1 MIIGYL
7 RVSTEKQHL
16 ENQQDEISRY
26 AKENGMKVDR
36 WVEEIVSGKK
46 IYSGRKLGRTISR
59 MKKGDTLIVSEV
71 SRLSRNLTDIMT
83 IMGKCLEKGINIY
96 TTKERYR
103 FDDSINS
110 KILCFAFGLVAEIE
124 RNLISL
130 RTKEALAL
138 RRSEGVAL
146 GRPTGSCSKQQIL
159 HENKDE
165 ILRMLAEGHTA
176 KSIYEHF
183 QVSKDTWYRFMKN
196 NNFLHSPTNQSPSR

>member
-16 ENQQDEISRY
+16 ENQKDEIARY
-26 AKENGMKVDR
+26 AKENGMTVDR

-46 IYSGRKLGRTISR
+46 IYSGRKLGRAISR

-83 IMGKCLEKGINIY
+83 IMGKCLKKGINIY

-138 RRSEGVAL
+138 RKAEGIAL
-146 GRPTGSCSKQQIL
+146 GRPKGSTPKLDIIL
-159 HENKDE
+159 DNEDE
-165 ILRMLAEGHTA
+165 IREMLEDGM
-176 KSIYEHF
+176 SIRSICARF
-183 QVSKDTWYRFMKN
+183 GFSKDTWYKYRRLYPESSEK
-196 NNFLHSPTNQSPSR
+196 TDV